1 MIKNATFERQRAS
14 MPCNTILMR
23 KTFMSVALAML
34 AGLVCSAQGA
44 GRLENESLVWQWNL
58 SGGTLSSTLKTKDD
72 SFALELSNPG
82 FQVTLG
88 DGTILSAADFKLL
101 KPAHMES
108 LPVEPASPTLARH
121 FAGQELV
128 LELVNE
134 PHHLSA
140 IWSTSLREG
149 SRYLRQ
155 SLTLRAL
162 GQDVLVKDIV
172 LLDQNIP
179 GAETRGSVDGS
190 PVVAGDFFCGCEHPM
205 SQNTVSSAGEAQ
217 CRLSRNATLKDG
229 ETLTESLV
237 LGVAKPGQLRR
248 SFLAYLERER
258 THPYRTFLHYNS
270 WFDIA
275 WDKQK
280 FNEAQSLNV
289 IEQFGRELVIDRG
302 VQMDSFL
309 FDDGWDDD
317 KTLWHFHSGFPNGFT
332 GLKAAAAGYHSGI
345 GVWISPFGGY
355 DVARQ
360 RRLEYGSRQGY
371 ETNSSGFS
379 LSGPKYYDLF
389 RGICREMIQKYGVN
403 QFKFD
408 GLAAGAKASQ
418 TGLTRDGDAMLK
430 LVADLRATDP
440 DIYINQ
446 TTGTWP
452 SPFWLLNVD
461 STWRGGGDHDFQ
473 GQGSWCQQWMT
484 YRDAQT
490 YANVVNRAPLYP
502 VTALMLHGIIYAT
515 NALHLTTMSDEDFS
529 SQVREFF
536 GNGTQLQELYITPA
550 LLNQTNWD
558 DLAEA
563 AIWSRLN
570 ADVLADTHWIGGDP
584 GKGQIYGWAAWSPR
598 LGILT
603 LRNPTDKPATLA
615 LNLNTAFE
623 LPNGS
628 ADRYLLKSPWKQTGE
643 EQTLELSARQSHNFN
658 LRPFEVLTLE
668 ARAITGGERGVTEA
682 LGEPAGP
689 KNAALQ

>member
-1 MIKNATFERQRAS
+1 MIKNATFEWQRPS
-14 MPCNTILMR
+14 MHYNILYMR
-23 KTFMSVALAML
+23 NAFMSIALAML
-34 AGLVCSAQGA
+34 ASLVCHAQGT

-58 SGGTLSSTLKTKDD
+58 TGEMLSSILKTKDN
-72 SFALELSNPG
+72 SFSMELTNQG

-88 DGTILSAADFKLL
+88 DGSSLSPADFKLL
-101 KPAHMES
+101 KPAHMEN

-121 FAGQELV
+121 FTGQELI

-134 PHHLSA
+134 SHHLSA

-149 SRYLRQ
+149 ARYARQ
-155 SLTLRAL
+155 SLTLRAV
-162 GQDVLVKDIV
+162 GQDVLMKDIV
-172 LLDQNIP
+172 LFDQNIP
-179 GAETRGSVDGS
+179 GAETCGLADGS

-205 SQNTVSSAGEAQ
+205 SKNTVSPTGEVQ
-217 CRLSRNATLKDG
+217 CRLSRNAVLKNG

-248 SFLAYLERER
+248 SFLAYVERER

-289 IEQFGRELVIDRG
+289 IEQFGRELVTDRG
-302 VQMDSFL
+302 VKMDSFL

-332 GLKAAAAGYHSGI
+332 GLKAAAASYHSGI

-360 RRLEYGSRQGY
+360 QRLEYGSRQGY

-408 GLAAGAKASQ
+408 GLAAGAMASQ
-418 TGLTRDGDAMLK
+418 SGLTRDGDAMLQ

-461 STWRGGGDHDFQ
+461 STWRGGADHDFQ

-515 NALHLTTMSDEDFS
+515 NALHLATMSDADFS
-529 SQVREFF
+529 AQVREFF

-584 GKGQIYGWAAWSPR
+584 GKGEIYGWAAWSPR

-603 LRNPTDKPATLA
+603 LRNPTNKPAVLA
-615 LNLNTAFE
+615 LNLQSAFE
-623 LPNGS
+623 LPAGS
-628 ADRYLLKSPWKQTGE
+628 ADRYQLKVPWKNAAE
-643 EQTLELSARQSHNFN
+643 LPPFELSSRETHKFN
-658 LRPFEVLTLE
+658 LRPFEILTLE
-668 ARAITGGERGVTEA
+668 AKANSGGDRSVAEA
-682 LGEPAGP
+682 LGGSTSQ
-689 KNAALQ
+689 KNDTLQ